1 MKNFMN
7 TLLSFQGPRTSGN
20 LESRNKIRSF
30 SNKRTGSRVHARDD
44 NYHYNGRSRIKTLR
58 DNGLT
63 TSGRAANTFRTATTG
78 FTLIEL
84 LVVVLIIGILAAVAV
99 PQYTKAVEKA
109 RVTEMITV
117 YRTMEKAINM
127 YVLAN
132 GSTDGMDMESL
143 DVNFPDFTWNG
154 RYYCNSKDLCIDL
167 REGYLLVGLW
177 GREAG
182 ASGRESGGAP
192 NYYVDAHFNRDGSHT
207 NSYASCYVDISK
219 MGLENL
225 GFTEIGC

>member
-1 MKNFMN
+1 MK
-7 TLLSFQGPRTSGN
+7 G
-20 LESRNKIRSF
+20 F
-30 SNKRTGSRVHARDD
+30 SNVNRAATCVSGVIPECFSRESVVAKRRDSVQKP
-44 NYHYNGRSRIKTLR
+44 YGMTFAW
-58 DNGLT
+58 G
-63 TSGRAANTFRTATTG
+63 GRAANTFRTATTG

>member
-58 DNGLT
+58 DDGLP
-63 TSGRAANTFRTATTG
+63 TSGRTATAG